1 MDPWGFSKSSN
12 PKKTLVFV
20 VHGLL
25 QKPGID
31 VFEAKTGRPQDP
43 TIVTHVVLETLTDL
57 VWNKVTRGGLP
68 GVDEDGS
75 EGLSLS

>member
-1 MDPWGFSKSSN
+1 MGFFKVFKSQ
-12 PKKTLVFV
+12 KTLVFV

-31 VFEAKTGRPQDP
+31 VFEAKTGIPQDP